1 MKHESFKEL
10 DGLRRGQLVVV
21 LGELHGDA
29 GEGLGGLDDV
39 VDPGQLPG
47 NLGHLVLVEN
57 VDGSTVDDQLKI

>member
-1 MKHESFKEL
+1 MRP
-10 DGLRRGQLVVV
+10 DGMSHCKNQYLV
-21 LGELHGDA
+21 GFQMQFGIGDA